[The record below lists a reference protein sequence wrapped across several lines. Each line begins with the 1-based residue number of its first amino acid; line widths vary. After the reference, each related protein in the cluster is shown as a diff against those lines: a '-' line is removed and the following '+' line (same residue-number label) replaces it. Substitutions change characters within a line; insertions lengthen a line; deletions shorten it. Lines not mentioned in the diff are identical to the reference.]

1 MTSKEWKNYKF
12 SELVYILGGGTPK
25 TTVSEYWNGT
35 IPWLSVKDFNSGE
48 KFVYTTE
55 KTITQLGL
63 EKSSTQLLKKND
75 IILSARGTVG
85 EIAVIPFLMAFNQ
98 SCYGIRAKEE
108 IINSD
113 FLYYLL
119 KNSINLLKHNTH
131 GSVFD
136 TITRETFDN
145 IEIKLPP
152 LKNQQKI
159 AKVLSA
165 IDDKIEL
172 NNSINNNLEQQAQA
186 IFKENISKNCNNS
199 KNGCIGDYCAVKSGF
214 AFKGSWWQNTG
225 IKVIKIKT
233 IDNDNINFNDCSYV
247 SEDKIQYAKDFIVKG
262 GDLLIAMTGAT
273 IGKFA
278 IVPKVNETI
287 LVNQRVGKFFLG
299 ENPVQNLPFL
309 YCTLKEQ
316 DVINEII
323 NKGQGSAQPNISGSD
338 IMNTL
343 CYFPEKQNIVDF
355 NNLCTPIFEK
365 IINNKYENYHLIKLR
380 DTLLPKLM
388 SGEIDVSDVD
398 IFTDK
403 LYEPANES
411 KLSAEPYNSS
421 GSFASASKNLPS
433 EQSSSADKL
442 LFREDK

>member
-1 MTSKEWKNYKF
+1 MTSNEWKNYKF

-25 TTVSEYWNGT
+25 TNVSEYWNGT
-35 IPWLSVKDFNSGE
+35 IPWLSVKDFNSIK

-75 IILSARGTVG
+75 IIISARGTVG
-85 EIAVIPFLMAFNQ
+85 EIAVIPHKMAFNQ

-136 TITRETFDN
+136 TITRETFDS

-152 LKNQQKI
+152 LETQQKI

-186 IFKENISKNCNNS
+186 IFKSWFVDFEPFGGTMPDNWKSLTLGDVTENIRTRIGKNNYIVLSAVNTGKLQPSDEFFSKQVYSKNTE
-199 KNGCIGDYCAVKSGF
+199 KY
-214 AFKGSWWQNTG
+214 
-225 IKVIKIKT
+225 IKVDEGNFAYNPARINIGS
-233 IDNDNINFNDCSYV
+233 IGINDLGYTGCVSPMYVAFSVEHHYESFFRFYFKSSIFKEETRTRASGSVRQSLNYTDFALIEINYPSTD
-247 SEDKIQYAKDFIVKG
+247 
-262 GDLLIAMTGAT
+262 IAR
-273 IGKFA
+273 KF
-278 IVPKVNETI
+278 
-287 LVNQRVGKFFLG
+287 
-299 ENPVQNLPFL
+299 
-309 YCTLKEQ
+309 
-316 DVINEII
+316 NEIYSTFFKVKNDI
-323 NKGQGSAQPNISGSD
+323 EKENKS
-338 IMNTL
+338 
-343 CYFPEKQNIVDF
+343 
-355 NNLCTPIFEK
+355 
-365 IINNKYENYHLIKLR
+365 LIQLR

-388 SGEIDVSDVD
+388 SGEIDVSKVEIDD
-398 IFTDK
+398 ILT
-403 LYEPANES
+403 N
-411 KLSAEPYNSS
+411 
-421 GSFASASKNLPS
+421 
-433 EQSSSADKL
+433 QSADKL

>member
-145 IEIKLPP
+145 IAIKLPP
-152 LKNQQKI
+152 LETQQKI
-159 AKVLSA
+159 ARVLSV

-186 IFKENISKNCNNS
+186 IFKSWFVDFEPFGNTMPNDWSISTLSIVADYLNGLAMQKFRPNKNE
-199 KNGCIGDYCAVKSGF
+199 
-214 AFKGSWWQNTG
+214 KG
-225 IKVIKIKT
+225 IPVLKIKELKQGFCDVQSDLCSLN
-233 IDNDNINFNDCSYV
+233 IKPEYLIND
-247 SEDKIQYAKDFIVKG
+247 G
-262 GDLLIAMTGAT
+262 
-273 IGKFA
+273 
-278 IVPKVNETI
+278 
-287 LVNQRVGKFFLG
+287 
-299 ENPVQNLPFL
+299 
-309 YCTLKEQ
+309 
-316 DVINEII
+316 DVIFSWSGTLLLDFWCSGLCGLNQHLFKVSSEKYDKWFYYFWTKHHLDTFIAIAADKATTMGHIKREDLDKSEVLIPDNKTYKQLNSILSPLINLII
-323 NKGQGSAQPNISGSD
+323 KNR
-338 IMNTL
+338 
-343 CYFPEKQNIVDF
+343 V
-355 NNLCTPIFEK
+355 
-365 IINNKYENYHLIKLR
+365 ENRQLTQLR

-388 SGEIDVSDVD
+388 SGEIDVSKVEIDD
-398 IFTDK
+398 ILT
-403 LYEPANES
+403 N
-411 KLSAEPYNSS
+411 
-421 GSFASASKNLPS
+421 
-433 EQSSSADKL
+433 QSADKL
-442 LFREDK
+442 LFSEGGHE

>member
-388 SGEIDVSDVD
+388 SGEIDVSNVD
-398 IFTDK
+398 I
-403 LYEPANES
+403 
-411 KLSAEPYNSS
+411 
-421 GSFASASKNLPS
+421 
-433 EQSSSADKL
+433 SADKL

>member
-25 TTVSEYWNGT
+25 TNVPEYWNGT
-35 IPWLSVKDFNSGE
+35 IPWLSVKDFNSIE

-75 IILSARGTVG
+75 IIISARGTVG
-85 EIAVIPFLMAFNQ
+85 EIAVIPHKMAFNQ

-136 TITRETFDN
+136 TITRETFDS

-152 LKNQQKI
+152 LETQQKI

-186 IFKENISKNCNNS
+186 IFKSWFVDFEPFGGTMPDNWKSLTLGDVTENIRTRIGKNNYIVLSAVNTGKLQPSDEFFSKQVYSKNTE
-199 KNGCIGDYCAVKSGF
+199 KY
-214 AFKGSWWQNTG
+214 
-225 IKVIKIKT
+225 IKVDEGNFAYNPARINIGS
-233 IDNDNINFNDCSYV
+233 IGINDLGYTGCVSPVYVAFSVEHHYESFFRFYFKSSIFKEETRTRASGSVRQSLNYTDFALIEINYPSTD
-247 SEDKIQYAKDFIVKG
+247 
-262 GDLLIAMTGAT
+262 IAR
-273 IGKFA
+273 KF
-278 IVPKVNETI
+278 
-287 LVNQRVGKFFLG
+287 
-299 ENPVQNLPFL
+299 
-309 YCTLKEQ
+309 
-316 DVINEII
+316 NEIYNTFFKVKNDI
-323 NKGQGSAQPNISGSD
+323 EKENKS
-338 IMNTL
+338 
-343 CYFPEKQNIVDF
+343 
-355 NNLCTPIFEK
+355 
-365 IINNKYENYHLIKLR
+365 LIQLR

-388 SGEIDVSDVD
+388 SGEIDVSKVEIDN
-398 IFTDK
+398 I
-403 LYEPANES
+403 LEN
-411 KLSAEPYNSS
+411 
-421 GSFASASKNLPS
+421 
-433 EQSSSADKL
+433 QSSDKL
-442 LFREDK
+442 LFSEDINND

>member
-48 KFVYTTE
+48 KVVYTTE

-145 IEIKLPP
+145 IAIKLPP
-152 LKNQQKI
+152 LKTQQKI
-159 AKVLSA
+159 AKVLSV

-186 IFKENISKNCNNS
+186 IFKSWFVDFKPFGGTMPNDWSISTLSTIADYLNGLAMQKFRPNKNE
-199 KNGCIGDYCAVKSGF
+199 
-214 AFKGSWWQNTG
+214 KG
-225 IKVIKIKT
+225 IPVLKIKELRQGFC
-233 IDNDNINFNDCSYV
+233 DVQSDLCSLNI
-247 SEDKIQYAKDFIVKG
+247 K
-262 GDLLIAMTGAT
+262 
-273 IGKFA
+273 
-278 IVPKVNETI
+278 P
-287 LVNQRVGKFFLG
+287 
-299 ENPVQNLPFL
+299 
-309 YCTLKEQ
+309 
-316 DVINEII
+316 
-323 NKGQGSAQPNISGSD
+323 
-338 IMNTL
+338 
-343 CYFPEKQNIVDF
+343 
-355 NNLCTPIFEK
+355 
-365 IINNKYENYHLIKLR
+365 
-380 DTLLPKLM
+380 
-388 SGEIDVSDVD
+388 
-398 IFTDK
+398 
-403 LYEPANES
+403 
-411 KLSAEPYNSS
+411 
-421 GSFASASKNLPS
+421 
-433 EQSSSADKL
+433 
-442 LFREDK
+442 